1 MKWHPNSL
9 TWQLHSKFGM
19 KQGLEGRTRA
29 QRQGDFMDNSNI
41 WEDFGTTIGHMKVSE
56 KKRGKRFNLALNF

>member
-9 TWQLHSKFGM
+9 TWQLHSKFWM

-41 WEDFGTTIGHMKVSE
+41 WDGFGTTIGHMKVSE
-56 KKRGKRFNLALNF
+56 KKKGEKDLIWP

>member
-1 MKWHPNSL
+1 
-9 TWQLHSKFGM
+9 M

-41 WEDFGTTIGHMKVSE
+41 WEGFWHNHRAHESVRE
-56 KKRGKRFNLALNF
+56 KKKGGKRFNLALNF